1 MLKNTTIILLLSIS
15 LQSCFKKEEPIVLK
29 AGTSTISSCFLGA
42 NYEKQIYFDLSSNT
56 FQEQQLENWDIC
68 FDANPSAYGVYRN
81 SGYGIIVRKLDIYN
95 LDEPNA
101 NNENYIL
108 QQKVVSDDP
117 NGKAE
122 TSAFG
127 DWRNYFIKDQSTGV
141 IKNGIY
147 VIELNYLTGIDRFRR
162 LQIINF
168 NDSTYAIRITK
179 LNQNTAPITEIK
191 KNHNQNFTY
200 YSFKNNG
207 VIIDNAEPNKNSWD
221 IQFTQYAYTF
231 FKNTPAEIPNYP
243 VRGVLNNPN
252 KIQVYKDSAV
262 TEFDKIDG
270 TYIKNLQFSSNRDAI
285 GFDWKDFDRN
295 GTSTYF
301 VNTKITYIIKD
312 TDGYYYK
319 LRFIDYYNQLK
330 ERGYPK
336 FEYIRIK

>member
-1 MLKNTTIILLLSIS
+1 MTKNIIFILIS
-15 LQSCFKKEEPIVLK
+15 VCLTSCFKKEDAITLK
-29 AGTSTISSCFLGA
+29 EGSTIITSFYLGDK
-42 NYEKQIYFDLSSNT
+42 YEKQIYFDLSSNT
-56 FQEQQLENWDIC
+56 FQEHQLENWDIC
-68 FDANPSAYGVYRN
+68 FDANANGFGVYRN
-81 SGYGIIVRKLDIYN
+81 SGYGITVRKIDIYN

-101 NNENYIL
+101 NSESYIL
-108 QQKVVSDDP
+108 QQKIVSDEP

-127 DWRNYFIKDQSTGV
+127 DWRKYYIKDQSSGV

-162 LQIINF
+162 LQIINST
-168 NDSTYAIRITK
+168 DSTYACRITK

-191 KNHNQNFTY
+191 KNTNQNFTY

-207 VIIDNAEPNKNSWD
+207 IIIDNAEPNKNTWD

-231 FKNTPAEIPNYP
+231 YKGTPAEVPNYP

-252 KIQVYKDSAV
+252 KIEVYRDSAI
-262 TEFDKIDG
+262 TDFDKIDG
-270 TYIKNLQFSSNRDAI
+270 TYIKNLPFSSNRDAI

-295 GTSTYF
+295 GSSTYS
-301 VNTKITYIIKD
+301 VNAKITYIIKD

-319 LRFIDYYNQLK
+319 LRFLDYYNNLR